1 MYLPEYAR
9 HTTCAFQNT
18 YGKGKHSLAGKLAS
32 LWKFFFVVYRQKTPG
47 KYALCQASNG
57 RHTSKKGVVILLSV
71 ECIIRHVAGF
81 FAGCLF
87 VALDKKRLRLV
98 YFFTECIVPMVSCS
112 DSSSGAN
119 TRHRI
124 LRRVLSFGTR
134 PRAALLCTQ
143 KRHLA
148 KTKVHNKDVFSCSD
162 SSGLPL

>member
-71 ECIIRHVAGF
+71 ALVIRHVAGF
-81 FAGCLF
+81 FPGCLF
-87 VALDKKRLRLV
+87 VALGKECLRRV
-98 YFFTECIVPMVSCS
+98 YFFTECILHVVPCS
-112 DSSSGAN
+112 NSSSGAN
-119 TRHRI
+119 TLHGI
-124 LRRVLSFGTR
+124 LRRVRIFGTR
-134 PRAALLCTQ
+134 
-143 KRHLA
+143 
-148 KTKVHNKDVFSCSD
+148 
-162 SSGLPL
+162 